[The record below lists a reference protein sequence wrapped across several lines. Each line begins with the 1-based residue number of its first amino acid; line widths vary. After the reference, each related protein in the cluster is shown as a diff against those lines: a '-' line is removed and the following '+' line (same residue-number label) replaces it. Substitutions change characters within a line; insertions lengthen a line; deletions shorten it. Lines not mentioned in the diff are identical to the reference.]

1 MKENTD
7 IKLQVQEDITIMN
20 IRGDITSYSETTF
33 KEAYQQAIEQGAR
46 KIILKIEKHA
56 YINSGGIALII
67 QTLYK
72 MKENNQSA
80 AIAGVSPHFKKI
92 FKMVGITKFAGIF
105 DNLAEAI
112 EDLKG

>member
-7 IKLQVQEDITIMN
+7 IKLQQQGDVIILN
-20 IRGDITSYSETTF
+20 IRGDITSYSESVF
-33 KEAYQQAIEQGAR
+33 NEAYRQALEQDAR
-46 KIILKIEKHA
+46 KIIFKIEKYA

-72 MKENNQSA
+72 IRENKQIA

-92 FKMVGITKFAGIF
+92 FNMVGIAKFAGIF
-105 DNLAEAI
+105 VDLSEAL
-112 EDLKG
+112 EDLKD

>member
-1 MKENTD
+1 
-7 IKLQVQEDITIMN
+7 
-20 IRGDITSYSETTF
+20 
-33 KEAYQQAIEQGAR
+33 
-46 KIILKIEKHA
+46 
-56 YINSGGIALII
+56 
-67 QTLYK
+67 

-112 EDLKG
+112 EDLKGWDCCGIFNN